1 MADDNYEV
9 GYGKPPKENRFT
21 KGQSG
26 NPKGRPKGTRN
37 FKTDLEEE
45 LHEQVRITEGGK
57 SEEVSKQRAILKR
70 TFEKAL
76 MGDMRAVAMIGQ
88 WIMQHLGM
96 VDEIIDTE
104 GLNQDDKAI
113 IERALSA
120 INGSDSSTLPDN
132 DKFNI
137 TKTNEEES

>member
-1 MADDNYEV
+1 MVDDNYEV
-9 GYGKPPKENRFT
+9 GYGKPPKETRFT
-21 KGQSG
+21 KGLSG

-57 SEEVSKQRAILKR
+57 SEEVSKQRAIMKR

-76 MGDMRAVAMIGQ
+76 MGDMRAVAMIAQ
-88 WIMQHLGM
+88 WVVQHLSM
-96 VDEIIDTE
+96 ADEVIDTE

-113 IERALSA
+113 IERALNSK
-120 INGSDSSTLPDN
+120 NGSDSSNLPDN
-132 DKFNI
+132 DKLNI
-137 TKTNEEES
+137 TKTEEEKS

>member
-1 MADDNYEV
+1 MADDDYEV
-9 GYGKPPKENRFT
+9 GYGKPPKESRFT
-21 KGQSG
+21 KGLSG

-57 SEEVSKQRAILKR
+57 SEEVSKQRAIVKR
-70 TFEKAL
+70 TVEKAL
-76 MGDMRAVAMIGQ
+76 KGDMRAVAMIGQ

-96 VDEIIDTE
+96 EDEGIDTE

-113 IERALSA
+113 IERALSSR
-120 INGSDSSTLPDN
+120 NGAESSNLTDN
-132 DKFNI
+132 DKLNT
-137 TKTNEEES
+137 TKTDEEKS